1 MVEPQL
7 QADTNPWSPRAHDL
21 VDSTSPLHLDD
32 NNSSY
37 DKGADK
43 ALVST
48 QVGGQGQEHGL
59 APATPIS
66 GTEKLGLGMDL
77 ALNLSTSTLN
87 EPLDGSMG
95 NKKECKLQLVLQQV
109 SHGKELIDQHL
120 ARTGDFLERDVLEH
134 QVQRLQTQVAETR
147 AIVAELETRLNLAE
161 WSNRHIV
168 EELKMLLADAEGTLV
183 GSDESG
189 SENETTSTH
198 GHMQDEDANV
208 IYNRICVVLQ
218 SLILDAQKALQR
230 TSISVASS
238 CQCSTCDEISHR
250 HLLPQPIHHSS
261 LNLSASFDSR
271 RFLDRPVMCN
281 QHYSVRPSLYSSNSE
296 YTRILWQQKQQEQHE
311 RYRKSCNRINQELD
325 IGLVDARTISMG
337 SESDSSFYGSI
348 PLSSPSSS
356 SPPSSASSTQPS
368 SPISY
373 RPGVLRAPLKSSIKG
388 RLSSDSDASVEPRRK
403 KNQVQFVDSDEVP
416 KRRPSRSPRRVQRRY
431 KSQAVGSNSSTN
443 IIMQLYGLWKQT
455 WLRTRIMH
463 VLTGSVE
470 VMVVVFVLIRSV
482 KASLS
487 WVGLQSW
494 AEVDWFSWLY
504 GQRDSGASAKE
515 LYEKI
520 KRDGLQW
527 RRVPM
532 RQIKESEAPEAT
544 SLLSPARIVY
554 GPAKKALKDV
564 AAGAALAYVSDNVW
578 RLIKKF

>member
-1 MVEPQL
+1 M
-7 QADTNPWSPRAHDL
+7 SP
-21 VDSTSPLHLDD
+21 
-32 NNSSY
+32 SS
-37 DKGADK
+37 
-43 ALVST
+43 L
-48 QVGGQGQEHGL
+48 
-59 APATPIS
+59 P
-66 GTEKLGLGMDL
+66 
-77 ALNLSTSTLN
+77 
-87 EPLDGSMG
+87 
-95 NKKECKLQLVLQQV
+95 C
-109 SHGKELIDQHL
+109 
-120 ARTGDFLERDVLEH
+120 R
-134 QVQRLQTQVAETR
+134 RL
-147 AIVAELETRLNLAE
+147 
-161 WSNRHIV
+161 SNRS
-168 EELKMLLADAEGTLV
+168 AEGTLV

-189 SENETTSTH
+189 SENKTTNSHT
-198 GHMQDEDANV
+198 QDEDANV
-208 IYNRICVVLQ
+208 IYNRICAVLQ

-230 TSISVASS
+230 TSISVAYS
-238 CQCSTCDEISHR
+238 CQCPTCDEINHR
-250 HLLPQPIHHSS
+250 HLLPRPIHHSS
-261 LNLSASFDSR
+261 LNLSSFDSR
-271 RFLDRPVMCN
+271 RFLDRPTLRN
-281 QHYSVRPSLYSSNSE
+281 QNCSMRLPLYSGNSD

-325 IGLVDARTISMG
+325 IGLIEAHVVSTG
-337 SESDSSFYGSI
+337 SESDSSIYGSI
-348 PLSSPSSS
+348 SLS

-373 RPGVLRAPLKSSIKG
+373 RPGVLKAPLKSSIKG
-388 RLSSDSDASVEPRRK
+388 RLSSDSEASVEPRRK
-403 KNQVQFVDSDEVP
+403 KNQVQFVDSDEAP

-443 IIMQLYGLWKQT
+443 IIMQLYRLWKQT

-527 RRVPM
+527 RHTPL

-544 SLLSPARIVY
+544 SLLSPARVVY